1 MMKKTVLATLLLL
14 LCSQA
19 RADGLVAEWLFN
31 DCTGKDAGPNGHDA
45 TLAGS
50 PSSCIKGPAKNKA
63 FVFNG
68 SDNYLQVGNSPDF
81 AIATTA
87 TYSLW
92 LKPAKLSAGF
102 LVSKWVGS
110 LEDKFLHLEN
120 DGSVSFFLFKCMNGV
135 ALRSVSKLPIRH
147 WSHVAAVYD
156 GKTAKLYINGVLDNA
171 TPTLAACD
179 VGDANGTLFMG
190 YNPTRVGE
198 YDASWLPYHGQ
209 AHYQGAMDSVHI
221 YNTALN
227 AGQIKAYYESIIPPA
242 IGGTVTW
249 DGPHTVTCENVTQGT
264 SVVIPSST
272 QAAWDCEASGL
283 KFNHGDVSKVTIDGV
298 KH

>member
-19 RADGLVAEWLFN
+19 HADGLVAEWLFN

-110 LEDKFLHLEN
+110 LEDKFLHLR
-120 DGSVSFFLFKCMNGV
+120 DVRLFRFVPTPQIGGV
-135 ALRSVSKLPIRH
+135 GGGPGNNSETRPR
-147 WSHVAAVYD
+147 Y
-156 GKTAKLYINGVLDNA
+156 GR
-171 TPTLAACD
+171 AAC
-179 VGDANGTLFMG
+179 G
-190 YNPTRVGE
+190 
-198 YDASWLPYHGQ
+198 
-209 AHYQGAMDSVHI
+209 
-221 YNTALN
+221 
-227 AGQIKAYYESIIPPA
+227 
-242 IGGTVTW
+242 
-249 DGPHTVTCENVTQGT
+249 
-264 SVVIPSST
+264 
-272 QAAWDCEASGL
+272 
-283 KFNHGDVSKVTIDGV
+283 
-298 KH
+298 